1 MQVIQQSMKLENHVL
16 SLQKKHKELEDDLKK
31 DNLSDEKIKVL
42 KKKKLKL
49 KDDIEYC
56 QMKMDI
62 LSKVK

>member
-1 MQVIQQSMKLENHVL
+1 MKLENHVI
-16 SLQKKHKELEDDLKK
+16 SLQKKHKELDEFIKK
-31 DNLSDEKIKVL
+31 NNLSDKESKKL

-62 LSKVK
+62 LRKSK

>member
-1 MQVIQQSMKLENHVL
+1 MQVIQQSMKLENHVI
-16 SLQKKHKELEDDLKK
+16 SLQKKHKELDEFIKK
-31 DNLSDEKIKVL
+31 NNLSDKESKKL

-62 LSKVK
+62 LRKSK

>member
-1 MQVIQQSMKLENHVL
+1 MKLENHVV
-16 SLQKKHKELEDDLKK
+16 SLQKKHKELDEFIKK
-31 DNLSDEKIKVL
+31 NNLSDKESKKL

-62 LSKVK
+62 LRKSK

>member
-1 MQVIQQSMKLENHVL
+1 MQVIQQSMKLENHVV
-16 SLQKKHKELEDDLKK
+16 SLQKKHRELDEFIKK
-31 DNLSDEKIKVL
+31 NNLSDKESKKL

-62 LSKVK
+62 LRKSK

>member
-1 MQVIQQSMKLENHVL
+1 MQVIQQSMKLENHVV
-16 SLQKKHKELEDDLKK
+16 SLQKKDKELDEFIKK
-31 DNLSDEKIKVL
+31 NNLSDKESKKL

-62 LSKVK
+62 LRKVK

>member
-1 MQVIQQSMKLENHVL
+1 MQVIQQSMKLENHVV
-16 SLQKKHKELEDDLKK
+16 SLQKKHKELDEFIKK
-31 DNLSDEKIKVL
+31 NNLSDKESKKL

-62 LSKVK
+62 LRKSK